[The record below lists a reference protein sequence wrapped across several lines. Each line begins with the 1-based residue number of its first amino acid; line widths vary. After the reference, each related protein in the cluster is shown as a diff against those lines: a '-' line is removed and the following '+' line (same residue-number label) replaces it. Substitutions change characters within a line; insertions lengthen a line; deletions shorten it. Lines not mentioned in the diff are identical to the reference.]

1 MSVTVT
7 KQAAS
12 FEQNPSTLEKS
23 ILLLIVVAPIVA
35 LVYAIYLAWNRVV
48 GVPDVALFLSFY
60 ILTTLGIGVGFHR
73 MLTHRGFHSPAPV
86 RFFFLVLGSMALEG
100 PCVDWAATHTKHH
113 AKSDK
118 EGDPHSPLDGFWHAH
133 LGWLFRG
140 GLKVEDMYYRG
151 FKDDKTAHL
160 VSKTFWLWAVL
171 SFAIPF

>member
-1 MSVTVT
+1 MDES
-7 KQAAS
+7 KLAPP
-12 FEQNPSTLEKS
+12 PSPSLAQKAL
-23 ILLLIVVAPIVA
+23 LLLIVVLPILA
-35 LVYAIYLAWNRVV
+35 LAYAIFLLWNRLIGPV
-48 GVPDVALFLSFY
+48 DLALFFGLYVF
-60 ILTTLGIGVGFHR
+60 TTLGIGVGFHR
-73 MLTHRGFHSPAPV
+73 MLTHKGFAAPAPV
-86 RFFFLVLGSMALEG
+86 RFFFLALGSMAMEG
-100 PCVDWAATHTKHH
+100 PALDWAATHTKHH
-113 AKSDK
+113 AKSDR